1 MNEKIISAVVGLAGA
16 SENNGKTEH
25 TDAIVMNALLN
36 CYSSNDEDE
45 IVAEIIKEKYT
56 ISPNCETCPTPCG
69 NTSDYDMAKFIQNL
83 ELKTVKE
90 ELIAETV
97 ALATR
102 INNSMKTKLPEAI
115 YKAISF
121 FGYELSVDSYKDLI
135 NTLKKMEV

>member
-1 MNEKIISAVVGLAGA
+1 MS
-16 SENNGKTEH
+16 
-25 TDAIVMNALLN
+25 D
-36 CYSSNDEDE
+36 DE
-45 IVAEIIKEKYT
+45 IVAEIIKEKYA

-69 NTSDYDMAKFIQNL
+69 NTSDYDMAKFIHNL

-102 INNSMKTKLPEAI
+102 INNSVKTELPEAI

-121 FGYELSVDSYKDLI
+121 FGYELSVDSYKNLI
-135 NTLKKMEV
+135 NTLRKMEV

>member
-1 MNEKIISAVVGLAGA
+1 MPKKRNYYIETLYSHY
-16 SENNGKTEH
+16 EH
-25 TDAIVMNALLN
+25 TMFVEPLDITG
-36 CYSSNDEDE
+36 
-45 IVAEIIKEKYT
+45 EIIKEKYT
-56 ISPNCETCPTPCG
+56 ISPNCKTCPTPCG
-69 NTSDYDMAKFIQNL
+69 NTSDYDMAKFIPNL

-102 INNSMKTKLPEAI
+102 INNSLKTKLPEAI